1 MVNANLQMMSVPAF
15 VCGVLLFA
23 SVSCSTES
31 KSTLKEPF
39 TKEELGELLF
49 FDPILSQNNQIS
61 CASCHLPEYAFADT
75 AALSKGV
82 DGKLG
87 TRNTPSAMNQNARS
101 FFFHDGRAETLEEQ
115 AAGPIENP
123 VEMNL
128 PLAEAIKRLNLHE
141 QYSSYFKKIYA
152 KRPDRESILDAI
164 ASYERT
170 LETSNSP
177 FDRYM
182 HGDTTAISVSA
193 KRGQDIFNVK
203 GKCFDCHF
211 GPDFT
216 GDEFRN
222 IGLYNAQEL
231 NDPGRYEITKNKA
244 DIGKFKVPGLR
255 NIAVTAPYMHN
266 GSFRTLRE
274 VIDYYD
280 TPQHFVKGSINADTL
295 LTKPLNLTEQEKSDL
310 LEFLKSLTDD
320 RFRDIETKRNT

>member
-1 MVNANLQMMSVPAF
+1 MSNPSIQLKFFVPLLAS
-15 VCGVLLFA
+15 VLLMIL
-23 SVSCSTES
+23 SSCSTES

-75 AALSKGV
+75 AVFSKGV

-87 TRNTPSAMNQNARS
+87 TRNTPSAMNLNARN
-101 FFFHDGRAETLEEQ
+101 FFFHDGRAETLEQQ

-128 PLAEAIKRLNLHE
+128 PIAEVIKKLNNNE
-141 QYSSYFKKIYA
+141 QYVKFFKNIYT
-152 KRPDRESILDAI
+152 KKPDRESILDAI

-182 HGDTTAISVSA
+182 HGDTAAISESA
-193 KRGQDIFNVK
+193 MRGQEIFNVK

-216 GDEFRN
+216 GDEFKN
-222 IGLYNAQEL
+222 IGLYNEKEL
-231 NDPGRYEITKNKA
+231 NDAGRYEITKNK
-244 DIGKFKVPGLR
+244 DDKGKFKVPGLR

-266 GSFRTLRE
+266 GSFKTLRE

-280 TPQHFVKGSINADTL
+280 MPQHFVKGSINTDTL
-295 LTKPLNLTEQEKSDL
+295 LSNPLNLTEQEKSDL
-310 LEFLKSLTDD
+310 LEFLKSLTDS
-320 RFRDIETKRNT
+320 RFQDIATKRNS